1 MNKETIYHQN
11 IQRSLMELYTHM
23 ADNLLDWLPEDA
35 DFDRDN
41 CTREQQASIAAV
53 EAIEEEWILD
63 EQDRKANSLIQWEE
77 DND

>member
-1 MNKETIYHQN
+1 
-11 IQRSLMELYTHM
+11 M